1 MDEFKLLEKIQSID
15 SLFDEL
21 GERKANL
28 PETERLELLRTDLA
42 NLKGILGEK
51 ENRLKE
57 ESLKQKKLEGELEL
71 LSAKIK
77 NEEKKLYGGAIRDPK
92 ELLNLQEEVRA
103 LCKHKDE
110 LETDLLEQLDLVE
123 NLTGEVKD
131 LSDQV
136 ESLRTE
142 EGKAEKEHK
151 EVLAEI
157 ETKLTE
163 LNREREGTISGISD
177 QLLELYGKLRGKI
190 GGVVVVGVEEGICQ
204 GCRTELPAEEV
215 DKMIHSNKLWRCS
228 HCRRIIVRWWG
239 R

>member
-21 GERKANL
+21 GERKTNL
-28 PETERLELLRTDLA
+28 PEAERLELLRTDLA

-51 ENRLKE
+51 ENRLKK

-92 ELLNLQEEVRA
+92 ELLSLQKEVRA

-142 EGKAEKEHK
+142 EDKAEKEHK

-163 LNREREGTISGISD
+163 LNREREGTIPGISD

-190 GGVVVVGVEEGICQ
+190 GSVVVVGVEEGICQ

-215 DKMIHSNKLWRCS
+215 DKMIHSDKLWRCP
-228 HCRRIIVRWWG
+228 HCRRIIVR
-239 R
+239 